1 MALILDTRFL
11 IAHTFPPTERDREKL
26 REFVVRRAGEGF
38 VIPAVVVAEFIKV
51 AGRRLGSE
59 RAEVRLRVWISSGAK
74 VAPIDE
80 RVAFEA
86 GRMALARGVPL
97 ADALVAAV
105 AKSTG
110 GVMVSDDP
118 HFRELGVKTTWYKR
132 V

>member
-11 IAHTFPPTERDREKL
+11 IAHTFPPTSRDREMI
-26 REFVVRRAGEGF
+26 REFVARRAGEGF

-51 AGRRLGSE
+51 AGRRIGSE
-59 RAEVRLRVWISSGAK
+59 AAEVRVRVWLSSGAE

-80 RVAFEA
+80 GLAIEA
-86 GRMALARGVPL
+86 GRMALSKGVPL

-105 AKSTG
+105 AQSTG
-110 GVMVSDDP
+110 GVVVTDDP
-118 HFRELGVKTTWYKR
+118 HFRELGVKTVWYTR